1 MSTLEKY
8 WKSVI
13 DIIRDGLLVIDPSGI
28 VIAANSAAEEITG
41 YTAHELIGRS
51 CRVLNCTGCE
61 IYGQG
66 RGSRWCSLFQQGNVR
81 DKRCMITKKD
91 MHAVDIIKSATVLTD
106 DDGAVIGAVETL
118 TDISETVRKEN
129 EILSLRKAC
138 RLDQG
143 YHGLLGKSEPMLRLF
158 ELVGNV
164 AKTHTPVMIQ
174 GQSGTGKELV
184 ARAIH
189 ETGYRST
196 QPYIQVNCSALN
208 ENLLE
213 SELFGHVKGSFTG
226 ADRDRVGRF
235 EAAHGGTIF
244 LDEIGDIS
252 FATQTKLLRVLEE
265 NQIERVGDHQPIP
278 VDVRV
283 ITATNKDLESLV
295 AHGHFRDDLFFR
307 INVFPITCPP
317 VSERREDIPLI
328 VGEFIKRGADE
339 SGKDI
344 RGVMPDA
351 MEILVAYSWPGN
363 VREIRNAI
371 EYAFVLCP
379 GGLIHTHHL
388 PPKIGN
394 ADGGRRAEAPV
405 PKREN
410 TVRED
415 TIRAL
420 QQSNGNQSKAAKL
433 LGVSRV
439 TVWNRINK
447 YKIDKKPR
455 G

>member
-1 MSTLEKY
+1 MSNIEKY

-13 DIIRDGLLVIDPSGI
+13 NTIRDGLLVIDSGGI

-41 YTAHELIGRS
+41 YTYDEIIGRS
-51 CRVLNCTGCE
+51 CRILNCTGCE
-61 IYGQG
+61 IFGKG
-66 RGSRWCSLFQQGNVR
+66 RGKEWCSLFRQGNVR
-81 DKRCMITKKD
+81 DKKCLITKKD
-91 MHAVDIIKSATVLTD
+91 RHTVDIVKSATVLTD
-106 DDGAVIGAVETL
+106 EDGVVIGAVETL
-118 TDISETVRKEN
+118 TDISDTIRKEN

-143 YHGLLGKSEPMLRLF
+143 YHGILGTSDLMQRLF
-158 ELVGNV
+158 EMIGNV
-164 AKTHTPVMIQ
+164 AKTQTPVMIQ

-189 ETGYRST
+189 ESSFRNT

-252 FATQTKLLRVLEE
+252 FAIQTKLLRVLEE
-265 NQIERVGDHQPIP
+265 NQIERVGDHQPVP
-278 VDVRV
+278 VDVRL

-295 AHGHFRDDLFFR
+295 DSGQFREDLFFR
-307 INVFPITCPP
+307 INVFPIDCPP
-317 VSERREDIPLI
+317 VAERREDIPLI
-328 VGEFIKRGADE
+328 VREFITRGAGE

-344 RGVMPDA
+344 QGVMPDA
-351 MEILVAYSWPGN
+351 MERLMAYTWPGN

-379 GGLIHTHHL
+379 GGLIQTKHL
-388 PPKIGN
+388 PPKI
-394 ADGGRRAEAPV
+394 ADGGSLSNEKLSRSTP
-405 PKREN
+405 EN

-415 TIRAL
+415 TILAL
-420 QQSNGNQSKAAKL
+420 RESNGNQSEAAKI

-439 TVWNRINK
+439 TVWSRIKK
-447 YKIDKKPR
+447 YNIDLR
-455 G
+455 SL